1 MPRYTIRQNRIKSGC
16 LAGFT
21 MTSGGEL
28 VSDKDTMYHGV
39 FLRGIDGGE
48 SGSAWGRFSF
58 REESEGDVICN
69 IYILATDNRRR
80 RGSKGE
86 QYLDLDIYL
95 SDPSI
100 EVPDKTAMLKRL
112 GARQYAGS
120 SDCLMYDLKGRYL
133 YVAIEAKGEG
143 SLRLRSMMVD
153 STGDN
158 FMETYPE
165 IYRER
170 NSFFHRYISIFSS
183 IYNDYAGDI
192 EALPELLDLD
202 TCPVELLTIY
212 GGWMGIDLKGGFLA
226 EDILRDLVKEAY
238 SLNRMKGTKRA
249 MERILEIILREK
261 AIVLEHNQVKSRTA
275 ENDAEIPEHFKAK
288 GVFDVT
294 ILVRRHL
301 TEELRH
307 QIFFILDQFKP
318 VRTRINITQLD
329 EAPTTDS
336 NTYLDVNFRLPEE
349 RGASLD
355 EDSVLD
361 GTIVLQ

>member
-16 LAGFT
+16 LTGFI
-21 MTSGGEL
+21 MNEGMEL
-28 VSDKDTMYHGV
+28 VSDENSMYHGL

-48 SGSAWGRFSF
+48 SDSNWGRFSF
-58 REESEGDVICN
+58 RAECSEDM
-69 IYILATDNRRR
+69 IYYVYVLATDYKVI
-80 RGSKGE
+80 RGSEDGE
-86 QYLDLDIYL
+86 DLDLDLYMA
-95 SDPSI
+95 DPET
-100 EVPDKTAMLKRL
+100 EVPDKAATLKRM
-112 GARQYAGS
+112 GAKQYAGC
-120 SDCLMYDLKGRYL
+120 SDCLLYDLKGRYL

-158 FMETYPE
+158 FMASYPE

-170 NSFFHRYISIFSS
+170 GSFFHRYISIFSS
-183 IYNDYAGDI
+183 IYNDYGEDI
-192 EALPELLDLD
+192 AALPKLLDLD

-212 GGWMGIDLKGGFLA
+212 GGWMGIDLRGDFLD

-275 ENDAEIPEHFKAK
+275 EDDVEIPEHFKTK
-288 GVFDVT
+288 GIYDVT
-294 ILVRRHL
+294 ILVKRHL

-318 VRTRINITQLD
+318 VRTRLNITQLD
-329 EAPTTDS
+329 EAPTADS

-349 RGASLD
+349 RGATLD
-355 EDSVLD
+355 EEFVLD